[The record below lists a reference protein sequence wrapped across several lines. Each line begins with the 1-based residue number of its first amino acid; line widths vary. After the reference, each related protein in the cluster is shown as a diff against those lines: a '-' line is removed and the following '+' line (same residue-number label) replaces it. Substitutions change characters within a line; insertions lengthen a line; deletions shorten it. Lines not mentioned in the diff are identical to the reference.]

1 MCPNEHNLKR
11 NGEKKVGTVTANNRA
26 RKLQR
31 VRILLRWNLSQ
42 GMKDAYE
49 VIDAFKVVGA
59 NEEAKQGKE
68 EKTFHTTKTE
78 TGKKNWHWWKVII
91 KL

>member
-1 MCPNEHNLKR
+1 
-11 NGEKKVGTVTANNRA
+11 
-26 RKLQR
+26 
-31 VRILLRWNLSQ
+31 
-42 GMKDAYE
+42 MKDAYE

-78 TGKKNWHWWKVII
+78 TGKKN
-91 KL
+91 